1 MQLQQKISESVKGL
15 AMEVMN
21 FLRNKYDKD
30 VIANALIAAEKCIS
44 DKKRKRKREA
54 ALLAMSDVTGTA
66 KRRVKINLAKRRK
79 RKEKFLQMKAKQY
92 KSS

>member
-66 KRRVKINLAKRRK
+66 KRKVKINLAKRRK